1 MLKWFRNS
9 REFEFLEDITI
20 YNMPG
25 KKKFTSKD
33 YQSPLRKPGEKRED
47 LPTQDGGKGTSSASN
62 EAEKGDILLVL

>member
-9 REFEFLEDITI
+9 REFEFLEVLTI

-33 YQSPLRKPGEKRED
+33 YQAPLRRPGEMRD
-47 LPTQDGGKGTSSASN
+47 LTTQDGGKGTSSASN
-62 EAEKGDILLVL
+62 ETEKGGLLLVL